1 MSATGIRAEN
11 RQNEYS
17 NTRIL
22 EYSNTLEDNKK
33 WNLRNRKSRE

>member
-17 NTRIL
+17 NTRKL
-22 EYSNTLEDNKK
+22 ENSNTLENNK
-33 WNLRNRKSRE
+33 NGI